1 MLTGNTIVINL
12 IGGPCCGK
20 STVAAQLFSELKKI
34 GLSVEL
40 IQEPIK
46 EHIYEE
52 HNAIL
57 THQIALFG
65 EHLLKMDSL
74 IGKVDCIIQDTS
86 LLLNIVYDNTNNQL
100 FNSLVI
106 QEYNRFN
113 NIDFFLNRGNIEFQD
128 YGRLHTYE
136 QSLELDKRIK
146 DVYNFANAAYIELDT
161 KTAVEDILTYIS
173 KIGGEEI

>member
-20 STVAAQLFSELKKI
+20 STVAAQLFAELKKI

-52 HNAIL
+52 DNVIL